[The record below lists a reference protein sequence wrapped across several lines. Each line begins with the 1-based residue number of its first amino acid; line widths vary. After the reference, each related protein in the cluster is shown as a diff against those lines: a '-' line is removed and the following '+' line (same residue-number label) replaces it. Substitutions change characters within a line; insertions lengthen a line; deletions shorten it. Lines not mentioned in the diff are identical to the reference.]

1 MLAGFPEQLLYSVR
15 FKHESSGGEGV
26 EERESGRG
34 RMETRDVIEKSRGI
48 LWKIMKHHHDKCRP
62 KSGLAAFLL
71 SSLYQC

>member
-34 RMETRDVIEKSRGI
+34 RMATRDVIEKSRGI
-48 LWKIMKHHHDKCRP
+48 L
-62 KSGLAAFLL
+62 
-71 SSLYQC
+71 